1 MLSSVHGSRKIGF
14 RSTVAKNYSWWPHF
28 RFYTKVATAACAAA
42 RTGQLPR
49 AIPYTRAKLT
59 YIPRSVLPNSK
70 TLWENACVMLSRAD
84 NSGVRG
90 RVFSLELTPL
100 APLDF

>member
-28 RFYTKVATAACAAA
+28 RFYTKVATAACAGRLAAAA
-42 RTGQLPR
+42 RHTIYPR
-49 AIPYTRAKLT
+49 QAHLYSQ
-59 YIPRSVLPNSK
+59 SVLPNSK

>member
-1 MLSSVHGSRKIGF
+1 MR
-14 RSTVAKNYSWWPHF
+14 R
-28 RFYTKVATAACAAA
+28 AAA
-42 RTGQLPR
+42 
-49 AIPYTRAKLT
+49 AIPYTRAKAH

>member
-1 MLSSVHGSRKIGF
+1 MAALPVLPKLPLPHAPGSCRHTI
-14 RSTVAKNYSWWPHF
+14 Y
-28 RFYTKVATAACAAA
+28 
-42 RTGQLPR
+42 PR
-49 AIPYTRAKLT
+49 QAH

>member
-1 MLSSVHGSRKIGF
+1 MR
-14 RSTVAKNYSWWPHF
+14 R
-28 RFYTKVATAACAAA
+28 AAA
-42 RTGQLPR
+42 

-59 YIPRSVLPNSK
+59 NIPRSVLPNSK